1 MFNKIIEFLKYPSTA
16 QGAVGVLAL
25 IGVNLSPEHT
35 TAILQATAGVIAV
48 IAIFFSDSDVKK
60 D

>member
-1 MFNKIIEFLKYPSTA
+1 MFKKIIDFLKYPSTV

-25 IGVNLSPEHT
+25 IGVNLTPENT
-35 TAILQATAGVIAV
+35 TVILQATAGVIAV